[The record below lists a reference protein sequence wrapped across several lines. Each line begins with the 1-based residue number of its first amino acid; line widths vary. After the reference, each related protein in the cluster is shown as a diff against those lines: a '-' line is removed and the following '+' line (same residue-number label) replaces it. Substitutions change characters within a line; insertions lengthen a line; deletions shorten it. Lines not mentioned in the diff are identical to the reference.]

1 MIEQALK
8 ILRSDRPL
16 PVDLYALLIEEGIDV
31 QYLINLQ
38 SLEDSNDTNET
49 CLSHWES

>member
-1 MIEQALK
+1 MIEQALQ

-16 PVDLYALLIEEGIDV
+16 PVDLYALLLQEGIDV

-38 SLEDSNDTNET
+38 EDSNDTNET